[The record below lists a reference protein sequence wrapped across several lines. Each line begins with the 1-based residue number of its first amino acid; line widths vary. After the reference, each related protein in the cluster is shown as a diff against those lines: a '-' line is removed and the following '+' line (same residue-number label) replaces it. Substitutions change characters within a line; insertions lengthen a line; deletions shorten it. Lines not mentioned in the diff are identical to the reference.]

1 MYIVLLD
8 ASKTFDKVSF
18 YTLFNRLFDKERC
31 PRTVKVL
38 YYMYTNQSYYVT
50 WSSNRSETLNDSLN
64 CIYIDNLF
72 LELRTGGLG
81 CCQTLQILG
90 LDHVY
95 FNTLKFTSVYY
106 YFDFGYRIL
115 LIIRFVFCLIPF
127 NFMEVIIVSITYFAI
142 LTFI

>member
-18 YTLFNRLFDKERC
+18 YTLFNMLLDKERC

-38 YYMYTNQSYYVT
+38 HYMYTNQSYYVT
-50 WSSNRSETLNDSLN
+50 WSSNRSETLNYSLN

-81 CCQTLQILG
+81 CHIG
-90 LDHVY
+90 L
-95 FNTLKFTSVYY
+95 T
-106 YFDFGYRIL
+106 
-115 LIIRFVFCLIPF
+115 
-127 NFMEVIIVSITYFAI
+127 
-142 LTFI
+142 

>member
-1 MYIVLLD
+1 MYYGSD
-8 ASKTFDKVSF
+8 F
-18 YTLFNRLFDKERC
+18 
-31 PRTVKVL
+31 
-38 YYMYTNQSYYVT
+38 
-50 WSSNRSETLNDSLN
+50 
-64 CIYIDNLF
+64 
-72 LELRTGGLG
+72 
-81 CCQTLQILG
+81 CQTLQILG
-90 LDHVY
+90 LDHVH